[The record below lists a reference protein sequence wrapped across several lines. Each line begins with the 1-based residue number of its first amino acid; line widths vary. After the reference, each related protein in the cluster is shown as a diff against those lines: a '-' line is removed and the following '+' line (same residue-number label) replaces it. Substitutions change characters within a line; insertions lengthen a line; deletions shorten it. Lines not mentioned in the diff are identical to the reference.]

1 MAQFVQFNSK
11 LGSALRFLLVF
22 VFSVCL
28 FVLPVAGQEPFEPLF
43 RSNIAPVTLDGRAIF
58 KVSGAENLT
67 ASERA
72 DMISSK
78 LQQAVTST
86 QPIKGQV
93 QQLNERPTI
102 WLNNVYLLT
111 VTQLDTENNII
122 PEYQANIWSSEIQA
136 AIEKARQERSRQ
148 FLQEAVIKAVF
159 VLLCGCLIH
168 WGLGWFWHHYLE
180 QVLKNLFHLE
190 ASEISSETH
199 PYLDLL
205 FGLMLVS
212 ARFALWL
219 TVILY
224 ITNQFP
230 YTRLVSFRL
239 TETFISTF
247 TSKIITINK
256 IGYSIPDL
264 LILGCLIWG
273 LFILAK
279 IITNILQSRIL
290 QATRISRGAQ
300 EVIAVIVRYFLV
312 SIGTIVLL
320 QVWGLDLSSLTIVA
334 SALGVGIGFGF
345 QDIAKNFGSGLVLL
359 FERPIQVG
367 DFIEIGEYMGTVERV
382 GARSTV
388 IKTLDQVSIIVP
400 NSRFL
405 ETEVTNWHYDSPLSG
420 LRFPVIVSY
429 HANVEIVKDL
439 LLSAAQAHSEILSMP
454 MPQVLFKGFGENSL
468 NFELR
473 VWTKKPSRQFQIRS
487 EIYYKINALFRQYQ
501 IEIPFPQQDLHVKG
515 KVPLELSPELK
526 ALISQLLQNQNHGNL
541 NQWEESEQTQKEGEQ
556 F

>member
-1 MAQFVQFNSK
+1 MAQFVQVNPK

-22 VFSVCL
+22 VVSVCL

-72 DMISSK
+72 EMISSK
-78 LQQAVTST
+78 LQQALTST
-86 QPIKGQV
+86 QPIKVQV

-111 VTQLDTENNII
+111 VTQDDTENNMI
-122 PEYQANIWSSEIQA
+122 PEYQANIWSLEIQA

-148 FLQEAVIKAVF
+148 FLQEAGIKAVL

-180 QVLKNLFHLE
+180 QVLKNLFRLK

-199 PYLDLL
+199 PYWDLL
-205 FGLMLVS
+205 LGLMLVS
-212 ARFALWL
+212 TRFALWL
-219 TVILY
+219 TIIVY

-230 YTRLVSFRL
+230 YTRILSFRIAG
-239 TETFISTF
+239 TFITTF

-256 IGYSIPDL
+256 VGYSIPDL
-264 LILGCLIWG
+264 LILGSLVWG
-273 LFILAK
+273 LFILSK
-279 IITNILQSRIL
+279 VITNILRSRIL

-300 EVIAVIVRYFLV
+300 EVIAVIVRYFLI

-367 DFIEIGEYMGTVERV
+367 DFVEIGEYMGTVERV

-420 LRFPVIVSY
+420 LRLPIGVAY

-473 VWTKKPSRQFQIRS
+473 VWTKKPSRQFQIKS
-487 EIYYKINALFRQYQ
+487 EIYYKINALFRQYH

-526 ALISQLLQNQNHGNL
+526 ALISQ
-541 NQWEESEQTQKEGEQ
+541 WVQTQNNGTLNNSEHSNPTETESIGD
-556 F
+556 